1 MATRLFD
8 CIKQLDY
15 LFGQSDGVLLF
26 RGIGE
31 LIDARPREI
40 RAPGGTR
47 KIVYLSGA
55 PGNFIH
61 NYKLIRT
68 GLWARIA
75 WSRAGHGTQ
84 TVGHLLDLSR
94 VLSDVG
100 FLLFAVVFHDILAL
114 TLRPFALQVQSAC
127 EPAVLAH
134 AEGRLRQQ
142 LEDTGAG
149 IISLRTELSSPALGL
164 PSRLPVVVIVSARLR
179 LSGGPRKVGAVGIA
193 PRGPGVTTAT
203 WRTGG
208 VDGGAVPH
216 EGIRPG
222 RRCTIWL

>member
-26 RGIGE
+26 RGIAE
-31 LIDARPREI
+31 MIDARPREI

-94 VLSDVG
+94 LLSDVG
-100 FLLFAVVFHDILAL
+100 FLLFVVVFHDILAL

-149 IISLRTELSSPALGL
+149 IVSLRPELSSPSFAFETPRGCLG
-164 PSRLPVVVIVSARLR
+164 PPHVRR
-179 LSGGPRKVGAVGIA
+179 RKVGLVGLA
-193 PRGPGVTTAT
+193 PRVAGVTTAVT
-203 WRTGG
+203 F
-208 VDGGAVPH
+208 
-216 EGIRPG
+216 GIDWG
-222 RRCTIWL
+222 RAA